1 MAASSKRVKLLEPH
15 VDHAGTDSSKSCK
28 SKRKGSNS
36 SSRRGRRLPKSYGI
50 CPLDINSSFA
60 VHFDTFC
67 IVKSREIKAFA
78 IVVVVHL
85 KSVPCSKFGLGFSAL
100 RIGRTFALHT
110 PTPNAPRTHV
120 CLSRLFR
127 FSGPSIRTLILF
139 QAAFFKFC
147 VILTGASRARHRS
160 HIHNNTTPRR
170 HASRHRAYLRH
181 HRRTCRRHIPCI

>member
-15 VDHAGTDSSKSCK
+15 VDHAGTDSSKSYK

-36 SSRRGRRLPKSYGI
+36 SPRRGGRLPKSCGI
-50 CPLDINSSFA
+50 CSLDINSTFA

-85 KSVPCSKFGLGFSAL
+85 KSVPCSEFGLGFSAL
-100 RIGRTFALHT
+100 RIGRAFAIAPQHHT
-110 PTPNAPRTHV
+110 PLDHV

-127 FSGPSIRTLILF
+127 FSVSFIRTLIVF
-139 QAAFFKFC
+139 EAAFFEFC
-147 VILTGASRARHRS
+147 VVLTGASRARHRS

-170 HASRHRAYLRH
+170 HARRHRAHLRH
-181 HRRTCRRHIPCI
+181 HRRTCRRRFPCI